1 MIKNAKVNFNFTSSL
16 SRKILKITISKNIK
30 YKPSLSTKV
39 DKNID
44 KNIATTIKM
53 DSSSNNI

>member
-1 MIKNAKVNFNFTSSL
+1 MIKNTKVNFNFISSL
-16 SRKILKITISKNIK
+16 SRKILKITISKKIK
-30 YKPSLSTKV
+30 YKPSLSAKV

>member
-1 MIKNAKVNFNFTSSL
+1 MIKNAKINFNFISSL
-16 SRKILKITISKNIK
+16 SRKILKITISKKIK
-30 YKPSLSTKV
+30 DEPSLSAKV